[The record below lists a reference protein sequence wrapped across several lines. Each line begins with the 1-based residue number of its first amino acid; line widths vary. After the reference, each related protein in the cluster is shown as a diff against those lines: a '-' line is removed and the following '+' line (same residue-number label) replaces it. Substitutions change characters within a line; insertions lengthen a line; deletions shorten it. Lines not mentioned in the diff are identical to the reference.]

1 MNQKS
6 FIFLFLSL
14 LVLSIAACTEKA
26 PAIPEDFSSP
36 QATFKTLQAGIAAW
50 DTNVIWHCMREGDFQ
65 AQNKHQFVQALIKQR
80 KTLQE
85 CFKVTEMSNVLVD
98 EPDYKAYMLRNCRN
112 IHDSNIEFGI
122 TGSGW
127 KVAHLL
133 EQANAQFP
141 KGNP

>member
-6 FIFLFLSL
+6 FIYLFIAVF
-14 LVLSIAACTEKA
+14 VLGIAACTEKL
-26 PAIPEDFSSP
+26 PSIQEDFSTP
-36 QATFKTLQAGIAAW
+36 RATFNTLQAGIAAW
-50 DTNVIWHCMREGDFQ
+50 DTNVIWHCMREGDLE
-65 AQNKHQFVQALIKQR
+65 AQNKHQFIQQLVKQR

-85 CFKVTEMSNVLVD
+85 CFTTTEMSNILVD
-98 EPDYKAYMLRNCRN
+98 EPDYKAFMLRNCRN

-127 KVAHLL
+127 KVAHLM
-133 EQANAQFP
+133 EQPNAQFP